1 MWVGDWERSID
12 AEQNTAVLSIPSVLD
27 PGMAPPGHHVLHAYT
42 PASEPWD
49 RWADL
54 KPGSPAYLQLKQ
66 ERCQVFWSLL
76 ERRIP
81 DLKQRCH
88 VVMEGTPLTHRHFLN
103 VHQGSYGPALSA
115 AKGLFP
121 GVTTPVKGL
130 LRCGAST
137 FPGIGIP
144 PVAASGAMAAH
155 AIAGPA
161 AQQEL
166 LDTLKL

>member
-1 MWVGDWERSID
+1 MPTPQPANPGKLWAS
-12 AEQNTAVLSIPSVLD
+12 LD
-27 PGMAPPGHHVLHAYT
+27 QG
-42 PASEPWD
+42 SEVYA
-49 RWADL
+49 R
-54 KPGSPAYLQLKQ
+54 LKQ
-66 ERCQVFWSLL
+66 DRCQIFWSLL
-76 ERRIP
+76 EARIP
-81 DLKQRCH
+81 DLRERCQ

-121 GVTTPVKGL
+121 GVTTTLKGL
-130 LRCGAST
+130 WCCGAST

-155 AIAGPA
+155 GIAGPR

-166 LDTLKL
+166 LDTLGL